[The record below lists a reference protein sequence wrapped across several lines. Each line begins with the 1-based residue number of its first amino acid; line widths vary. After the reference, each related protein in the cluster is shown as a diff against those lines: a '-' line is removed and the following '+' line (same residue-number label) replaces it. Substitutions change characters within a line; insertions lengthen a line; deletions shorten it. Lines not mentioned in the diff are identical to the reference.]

1 MPRRRL
7 LRSLPAPLRGLSLCL
22 AALLLGGQPAV
33 AEEDL
38 VTSRVRDLL
47 IPQLPENAEI
57 VVQQAAGNLPPCED
71 PQPFLPQSGQRL
83 LGRVSIGVR
92 CAGTPP
98 QTRYLQATI
107 SVNGD
112 YLVVRRAIRA
122 GEIVEPDM
130 LELRQGPLE
139 RLPRGTLTAPEQ
151 AVGLQAGRA
160 LSAGSTLQDNAL
172 RRPLLV
178 ERNARV
184 TLEAQG
190 AGFVIRREAVA
201 LEGGSLDS
209 EVRLRA
215 DSGEVLR
222 GRVIGANRLT
232 VLY

>member
-1 MPRRRL
+1 MPSSRLFRL
-7 LRSLPAPLRGLSLCL
+7 LLVPFRGLALCL
-22 AALLLGGQPAV
+22 SALLLWGQPAI
-33 AEEDL
+33 AEEDP
-38 VTSRVRDLL
+38 VASRVRDLL
-47 IPQLPENAEI
+47 MPQLPENAEI
-57 VVQQAAGNLPPCED
+57 EVQPAAGNLPPCDD

-83 LGRVSIGVR
+83 LGRVSVGVR

-112 YLVVRRAIRA
+112 YLVARRAIKA

-139 RLPRGTLTAPEQ
+139 RLPRGTLTATEQ
-151 AVGLQAGRA
+151 AVGLQASRA
-160 LSAGSTLQDNAL
+160 LNAGSTLQDNAL

-178 ERNARV
+178 QRNARV
-184 TLEAQG
+184 ILEAQG
-190 AGFVIRREAVA
+190 SGFVIRREAVA
-201 LEGGSLDS
+201 LEGGGLDS

-232 VLY
+232 VVY